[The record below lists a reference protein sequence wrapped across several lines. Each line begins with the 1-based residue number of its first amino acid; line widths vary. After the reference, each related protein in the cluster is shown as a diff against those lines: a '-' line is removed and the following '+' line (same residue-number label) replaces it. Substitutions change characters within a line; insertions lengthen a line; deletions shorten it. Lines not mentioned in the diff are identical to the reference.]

1 MIDRYIIFTGLFKD
15 KMKFSYSLI
24 DLLSIANEFN
34 IKKIFFITWPS
45 EIAKMKDDR
54 LLQLKRHKLIRFIT
68 IKRLRNNGFG
78 NFLAQMAHYNKALEE
93 VKSIMNHDNDNYILK
108 SRTDVSIQINFLK
121 QIFLYDYKLEPN
133 KFLSHKI
140 WIPWAH
146 KTKPFYFED
155 ATFYSHFD
163 SMEKLYS
170 IKNFNIKQIGQG
182 ITHIRRFINPFLGNN
197 KYSEFCN
204 IIRTNKNNIN
214 IQSVSGN
221 YDKLISS
228 PIGEVLLKNYYD
240 ILNKYFYVYTETPES
255 INFRIWNKQQC
266 LGMNLHIMYNNEIK

>member
-15 KMKFSYSLI
+15 KMMFSRSLSN
-24 DLLSIANEFN
+24 LLHIANDFN

-45 EIAKMKDDR
+45 EIAKMKDAH
-54 LLQLKRHKLIRFIT
+54 LLQLKKHKLIKFIT
-68 IKRLRNNGFG
+68 IKRIRDKGFG
-78 NFLAQMAHYNKALEE
+78 NYLAQMTHYKKALEE
-93 VKSIMNHDNDNYILK
+93 VKSIMNNDNENYILK

-121 QIFLYDYKLEPN
+121 QIFLHDYKLEPN

-170 IKNFNIKQIGQG
+170 IRKFNIKQIGQG

-197 KYSEFCN
+197 EYSDFCN
-204 IIRTNKNNIN
+204 IILTNKNNLN
-214 IQSVSGN
+214 FKSLNGKYN
-221 YDKLISS
+221 ELISS
-228 PIGEVLLKNYYD
+228 SQGEILMKNYYD

-255 INFRIWNKQQC
+255 ITFRI
-266 LGMNLHIMYNNEIK
+266 